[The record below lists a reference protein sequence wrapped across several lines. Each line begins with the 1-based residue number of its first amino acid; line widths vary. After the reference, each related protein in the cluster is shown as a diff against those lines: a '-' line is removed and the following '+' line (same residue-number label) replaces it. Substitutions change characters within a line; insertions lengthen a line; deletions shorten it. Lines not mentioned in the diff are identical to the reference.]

1 MHNLISN
8 PALYLAATL
17 CSLSPLCLADTVF
30 LLNGDKISGEIKE
43 FNDQDLIIKTSYAPK
58 IAIQRSAI
66 LSFEVSTPK
75 PWSVGRSIQD
85 ISIQA
90 SEQHGMVLINHQQ
103 TPVDELRF
111 SQHYTDSAW
120 NYNGSVETTLDVTK
134 NKKNS
139 QKLHIKGDI
148 TAETLQ
154 WRHTIKTE
162 VRYETEDDLTKRNTL
177 EGHYSLDYL
186 INEHWLL
193 RQENFYQ
200 EDKLGTDTHS
210 FYAAL
215 GPGYRFW
222 GAGRDK
228 LDFVV
233 TYNHFWLGQQ
243 SFKLE
248 LNAWAASLNYKQY
261 WFDGILES
269 YADLQIAF
277 PDIPAIDYIS
287 NSTLGLKYLLTQRI
301 YLSFKYDFNDT
312 KTVIGNTRD
321 TSYTLG
327 LGVNF

>member
-8 PALYLAATL
+8 PALYLVAML
-17 CSLSPLCLADTVF
+17 SSVSPLCYADTVF
-30 LLNGDKISGEIKE
+30 QLNGDKISGEIKE
-43 FNDQDLIIKTSYAPK
+43 FNDQNLIINTSYTPK
-58 IAIQRSAI
+58 ITIQRNAI
-66 LSFEVSTPK
+66 LSLEVTDPR
-75 PWSVGRSIQD
+75 PWSISHSIQN

-90 SEQHGMVLINHQQ
+90 SNEHGMVFINNQL
-103 TPVDELRF
+103 TPVSELRY
-111 SQHYTDSAW
+111 SQQYANSDW
-120 NYNGSVETTLDVTK
+120 NFNGSVETTLDVTK

-139 QKLHIKGDI
+139 QKLHLKGDI

-154 WRHTIKTE
+154 WRHNLKTE
-162 VRYETEDDLTKRNTL
+162 VRYETEDDVTKRNTF

-193 RQENFYQ
+193 RQEDFYQ
-200 EDKLGTDTHS
+200 QDKLGIDSHS
-210 FYAAL
+210 YYAAL

-233 TYNHFWLGQQ
+233 TYNHFWLEQH

-261 WFDGILES
+261 WFGGILES

-277 PDIPAIDYIS
+277 PDMPTIDYIS
-287 NSTLGLKYLLTQRI
+287 NSTVGLKYLLTQRI

-312 KTVIGNTRD
+312 QTVIGNTRD

>member
-43 FNDQDLIIKTSYAPK
+43 FNDQDLIIKTNYAPK

-111 SQHYTDSAW
+111 SQHYADSAW

-154 WRHTIKTE
+154 WRHNLKTE
-162 VRYETEDDLTKRNTL
+162 VRYETEDDVTKRNTF

-193 RQENFYQ
+193 RQEDFYQ
-200 EDKLGTDTHS
+200 QDKLGIDSHS
-210 FYAAL
+210 YYAAL

-277 PDIPAIDYIS
+277 PDIPAINYIS
-287 NSTLGLKYLLTQRI
+287 NSTVGLKYLLTQRI

-312 KTVIGNTRD
+312 QTVIGNTRD

>member
-1 MHNLISN
+1 MHNLIPN
-8 PALYLAATL
+8 PALYLVATL
-17 CSLSPLCLADTVF
+17 FSLSPLCLADTVS

-43 FNDQDLIIKTSYAPK
+43 FNEQDLIIKTSYAPK
-58 IAIQRSAI
+58 IAIERSAI

-111 SQHYTDSAW
+111 SQHYADSDW
-120 NYNGSVETTLDVTK
+120 DYSGSVETSLDVTK
-134 NKKNS
+134 NKKNN

-154 WRHTIKTE
+154 WRHNLKTE
-162 VRYETEDDLTKRNTL
+162 VRYEAEDDLTKRNTL
-177 EGHYSLDYL
+177 EGYYSLDYL
-186 INEHWLL
+186 LNEHWLL
-193 RQENFYQ
+193 RQEDFYQ

-210 FYAAL
+210 YYAAL

-233 TYNHFWLGQQ
+233 TYNHFWLRQE

-277 PDIPAIDYIS
+277 PDMPAIDYIS
-287 NSTLGLKYLLTQRI
+287 NSTVGLKYLLTQRI

-312 KTVIGNTRD
+312 KTVEGNTRD
-321 TSYTLG
+321 SSYTLG
-327 LGVNF
+327 LGVSF

>member
-66 LSFEVSTPK
+66 LSLEVSTPK

-111 SQHYTDSAW
+111 SQHYADSAW

-134 NKKNS
+134 HKKNS
-139 QKLHIKGDI
+139 QKLHVKGDI

-193 RQENFYQ
+193 RQEDFYQ

>member
-111 SQHYTDSAW
+111 SQHYADSAW
-120 NYNGSVETTLDVTK
+120 NYNGSVESSLDVTK

-139 QKLHIKGDI
+139 QKLHVKGDI

-154 WRHTIKTE
+154 WRHNLKTE
-162 VRYETEDDLTKRNTL
+162 VRYETEDDVTKRNTF

-193 RQENFYQ
+193 RQEDFYQ
-200 EDKLGTDTHS
+200 QDKLGIDSHS
-210 FYAAL
+210 YYAAL

-287 NSTLGLKYLLTQRI
+287 NSTVGLKYLLTQRI

-312 KTVIGNTRD
+312 QTVIGNTRD